1 MLFKLP
7 KVPKGLPWDYLGYLG
22 ATMGTK
28 GCLKVV

>member
-7 KVPKGLPWDYLGYLG
+7 KVLKGLPRDYLGYLG

-28 GCLKVV
+28 GYLRVV